1 MGTFKFNSDSIQTR
15 NFWPGED
22 LTKKFLLSLIT
33 NTKKTSDKVILTSVF
48 SKKPSLA
55 EKVRKSV
62 KFRLFGLIDTEYVQK
77 RSYGIEKPVTGKN
90 IKNIWYTGENHR
102 LPSDDGWDAFLSFE
116 LDRSFSKNIYLPIW
130 VTRLGQDIE
139 EVQSRIEKM
148 VLIRKPRISKTKFA
162 CAFVGNPEPKRMM
175 FIKEFSKYFKID
187 LFGSAFNNPI
197 ENKSKILDEYR
208 FNICFENDLYP
219 GYVTEKAFE
228 SWESEAIPIW
238 WGLDEAKFLNP
249 NSLIDVTVL
258 GFDRAIGEVRK
269 IASSEEKMYSLR
281 SQPILLKRYDLINL
295 VDKLKELLH

>member
-1 MGTFKFNSDSIQTR
+1 VGTSEFNSDFISIR

-22 LTKKFLLSLIT
+22 LTKKFLFSLIA
-33 NTKKTSDKVILTSVF
+33 NTKKTSDKVIVTSVF
-48 SKKPSLA
+48 PKKQSLA
-55 EKVRKSV
+55 EKVRKSI
-62 KFRLFGLIDTEYVQK
+62 KYRLFGLSDMEYVQK
-77 RSYGIEKPVTGKN
+77 RSYGIEKPVAGKH
-90 IKNIWYTGENHR
+90 IKNVWYTGENRR

-130 VTRLGQDIE
+130 VTRLGQNIE

-148 VLIRKPRISKTKFA
+148 VLIREPRISKTKFA

-175 FIKEFSKYFKID
+175 FINEFSKYFKID

-258 GFDRAIGEVRK
+258 GFDRAIDDVRK